1 MERGTKGKSELG
13 HFSPMDLERSN
24 RMKRTLYLSLCALAV
39 NITLFAPTVYAQ
51 NSKPAKPAPVIIRLN
66 AHAMHANDFQVR
78 RSKDRSLAGEI
89 QRKGVD
95 VAYTEWMQRDH
106 PFIFAKECVKQVG
119 EMATIFKTT
128 PHMIDFDLLM
138 QKRSDLRLQA
148 EKYGHD
154 VAFAEWLR
162 TERPNIYR
170 QHFGLDKNNRPKKK
184 NGKMDK

>member
-1 MERGTKGKSELG
+1 
-13 HFSPMDLERSN
+13 
-24 RMKRTLYLSLCALAV
+24 MKYVLHPVFCIAVITTTLLSRPV
-39 NITLFAPTVYAQ
+39 FAQ
-51 NSKPAKPAPVIIRLN
+51 DNKKPVKPAPVIIRLG

-78 RSKDRSLAGEI
+78 RNKDRSLEGEI

-106 PFIFAKECVKQVG
+106 PFIFATECVKQVG
-119 EMATIFKTT
+119 EIATTFKSTD
-128 PHMIDFDLLM
+128 HMIDFDLLM

-170 QHFGLDKNNRPKKK
+170 QHFGLDKNNRPMKKPNKKDKK
-184 NGKMDK
+184 N